1 MMNWRAIGAASV
13 MAFFATLST
22 VSSAQDIR
30 SQQAA
35 MEKELAALNQ
45 QISAKQQQITAL
57 RNKPSPEQAEVAA
70 AQKVLDSA
78 RAELKA
84 VPGPDNEG
92 KVRNAEFKLKLA
104 QLKYDKS
111 NGGIETLN
119 DDIDRLKQQ
128 VSAKQQQVKELSAQ
142 SSEHAQAQQQQKQ
155 ADERAKRQQQEQE
168 LARAKQE
175 AESAKNEIERLKA
188 ALAAKEATQ
197 AKAAAPAPAAAPVA
211 KAPEAALKPAA
222 APQPEAAKAT
232 APAATA
238 NASGLIKLNSQ
249 DQVLR
254 ELQSTA
260 QLSAQAARGESE
272 TALIIY
278 MKRPG
283 AKSTNKDKLPLRAL
297 GNNQYRASTTVEAG
311 DFEVVIG
318 FNRWNVQ
325 FAADEVGEMTF
336 LCDYRD
342 NKAPRLVIYRKALEG
357 GA

>member
-1 MMNWRAIGAASV
+1 MMNWRAIGAASAV
-13 MAFFATLST
+13 AFFAALST

-35 MEKELAALNQ
+35 TEKELSTLNQ

-57 RNKPSPEQAEVAA
+57 RNKPSPEQADVVA
-70 AQKVLDSA
+70 AQKVLDAA
-78 RAELKA
+78 RAELKG
-84 VPGPDNEG
+84 VPGAENEG

-104 QLKYDKS
+104 QLKFDKS
-111 NGGIETLN
+111 NDGIDALN

-128 VSAKQQQVKELSAQ
+128 VSAKQQQIKELSAQ
-142 SSEHAQAQQQQKQ
+142 NNEHVQAQQQQKQ
-155 ADERAKRQQQEQE
+155 AEDRAKRQQQEQE

-188 ALAAKEATQ
+188 ALAEKETAQ
-197 AKAAAPAPAAAPVA
+197 VKAAPPAPAPKTPEAAPKPALAPEVA
-211 KAPEAALKPAA
+211 KA
-222 APQPEAAKAT
+222 

-238 NASGLIKLNSQ
+238 NASGLTKLTSQ

-260 QLSAQAARGESE
+260 QLAAQSTRRDSE
-272 TALIIY
+272 TALILY
-278 MKRPG
+278 LKHPG

-297 GNNQYRASTTVEAG
+297 GNNQFRASTAVEAG
-311 DFEVVIG
+311 DFEIVIG

-325 FAADEVGEMTF
+325 FTADEVGEMTF